1 MSRSRLVTAR
11 KLEQY
16 LYTQT
21 NKATT
26 VTIIA
31 ISGSDGNCLFR
42 ALAYGL
48 TRDESNHTLLR
59 SYIVSHMT
67 AFEEPFK
74 ALFTDDDAYTRHLQ
88 KMQKSGE
95 WGTETEI
102 IAAAHLFK
110 CAILCFSKYSSKDL
124 CLQQFSPHFLD
135 SDSQSCSQSCSH
147 QSLYLVNRYGAHY
160 ELAVVTLQQ
169 QPVMEE

>member
-1 MSRSRLVTAR
+1 
-11 KLEQY
+11 
-16 LYTQT
+16 
-21 NKATT
+21 
-26 VTIIA
+26 
-31 ISGSDGNCLFR
+31 
-42 ALAYGL
+42 
-48 TRDESNHTLLR
+48 
-59 SYIVSHMT
+59 
-67 AFEEPFK
+67 
-74 ALFTDDDAYTRHLQ
+74 
-88 KMQKSGE
+88 MQKSGE